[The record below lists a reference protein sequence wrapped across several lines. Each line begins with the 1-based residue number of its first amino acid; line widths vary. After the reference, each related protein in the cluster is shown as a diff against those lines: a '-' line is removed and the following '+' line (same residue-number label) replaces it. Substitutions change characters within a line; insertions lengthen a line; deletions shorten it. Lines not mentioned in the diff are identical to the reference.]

1 MIIGSVFKS
10 ILNSAEIGDHNSFSM
25 SVTIVV
31 LAELYHNIKRYRY
44 FGKYFYRWIKKSV
57 GDGYETGFHDDIDVK
72 S

>member
-1 MIIGSVFKS
+1 
-10 ILNSAEIGDHNSFSM
+10 M

-72 S
+72 SWVFGIGI